1 MIIAGSTRLIGG
13 LSKVTRQYCGL
24 CWVMDSGDVLGMVC
38 SFRSEPGEVVQA
50 VVMSSMSRVIAA
62 RMRSG
67 VPSRLRR

>member
-1 MIIAGSTRLIGG
+1 

-24 CWVMDSGDVLGMVC
+24 CWVTDSLDVLGMAR
-38 SFRSEPGEVVQA
+38 SFGSEPGEMVHA

-67 VPSRLRR
+67 AVAVAPAERGGA